1 MSSQPK
7 GPEDGYRMAVRAFSV
22 TIIGFGVIIL
32 ALTFSRGG
40 SVTSAGFLL
49 GLLFIGLGIG
59 RLYISGRK

>member
-1 MSSQPK
+1 MSERGR

-32 ALTFSRGG
+32 GLTFSRGG
-40 SVTSAGFLL
+40 GPASGGFIF

-59 RLYISGRK
+59 RLYISNRK